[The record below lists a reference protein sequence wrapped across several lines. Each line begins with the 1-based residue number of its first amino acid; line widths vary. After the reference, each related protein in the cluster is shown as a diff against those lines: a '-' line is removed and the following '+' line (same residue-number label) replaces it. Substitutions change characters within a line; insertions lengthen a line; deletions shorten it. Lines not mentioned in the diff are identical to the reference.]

1 MPKKLNNILSTD
13 ENALRMIKIQH
24 AKIGNTWWLQHDEA
38 QANP

>member
-1 MPKKLNNILSTD
+1 LPKTRSHRQSTGTD
-13 ENALRMIKIQH
+13 ALRMIKIQH